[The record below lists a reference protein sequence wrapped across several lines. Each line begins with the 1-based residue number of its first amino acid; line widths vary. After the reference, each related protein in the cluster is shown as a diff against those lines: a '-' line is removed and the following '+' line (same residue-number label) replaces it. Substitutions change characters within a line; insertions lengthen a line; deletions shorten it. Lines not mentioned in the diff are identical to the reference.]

1 MGASSEGYAP
11 PGSLARAAPLPPA
24 EAQAKV
30 DMLVTR
36 TAMAAELAF
45 RSALMARTLAWLRRA
60 RRLHPL
66 ATTRAAVH
74 PSAMSE
80 LPGFFERLSLA
91 LRVLSDPLLAA
102 RVREV
107 PEPTFA
113 PGQLSS
119 GTAVTQEV
127 TTRVI
132 EKVVEKERI
141 VEKSN
146 PEAGALLIL
155 SILQRDGRLIDFL
168 HEDVTSFA
176 DSEVGAAAR
185 VVHAGC
191 KKALAQYVT
200 FAPVRSEAEGAPV
213 IVEKGFDP
221 AQIRLAGNV
230 SGEPPFKGKLAHA
243 GWKATDVRLPERQP
257 SVDGRVVAPAEVD
270 I

>member
-1 MGASSEGYAP
+1 
-11 PGSLARAAPLPPA
+11 
-24 EAQAKV
+24 
-30 DMLVTR
+30 
-36 TAMAAELAF
+36 
-45 RSALMARTLAWLRRA
+45 
-60 RRLHPL
+60 
-66 ATTRAAVH
+66 
-74 PSAMSE
+74 MSE

-91 LRVLSDPLLAA
+91 FRVLGDAELAA
-102 RVREV
+102 RVREG
-107 PEPTFA
+107 A
-113 PGQLSS
+113 PIATTGQLPATAS
-119 GTAVTQEV
+119 GGAVTQEV
-127 TTRVI
+127 NTRVV

-176 DSEVGAAAR
+176 DGEVGAAAR

-191 KKALAQYVT
+191 KKALLQYVT
-200 FAPVRSEAEGAPV
+200 FAPVRTESEGARV
-213 IVEKGFDP
+213 VVEKGFDP

-243 GWKATDVRLPERQP
+243 GWKATDVRLPERPP
-257 SVDGRVVAPAEVD
+257 SVDGRVVAPAEVE

>member
-1 MGASSEGYAP
+1 
-11 PGSLARAAPLPPA
+11 
-24 EAQAKV
+24 
-30 DMLVTR
+30 
-36 TAMAAELAF
+36 
-45 RSALMARTLAWLRRA
+45 
-60 RRLHPL
+60 
-66 ATTRAAVH
+66 
-74 PSAMSE
+74 MSE

-91 LRVLSDPLLAA
+91 FRVLGDAELAA
-102 RVREV
+102 RVREA
-107 PEPTFA
+107 PAGGAPT
-113 PGQLSS
+113 GQLTS
-119 GTAVTQEV
+119 GASAAQAVTQEV
-127 TTRVI
+127 NTRVI

-200 FAPVRSEAEGAPV
+200 FAPVRGEAEGAAV
-213 IVEKGFDP
+213 VVEKGFDP

-230 SGEPPFKGKLAHA
+230 SGEPPFKGKLAHP
-243 GWKATDVRLPERQP
+243 GWKATDVRLPERPP
-257 SVDGRVVAPAEVD
+257 SVDGRVVAPAEVE